1 MPFLVLGIISVL
13 IAFLVIKY
21 ITLIDSERFQNLMKF
36 FSGIIF
42 FALSIFL
49 LLRGFY
55 YISGPLLALSLWLTR
70 LKTFYD
76 IFNSFKTIN
85 TKEIIIDKK
94 EAYEILGLDFSASK
108 DDIITAHRT
117 LIEKNHPDKG
127 GSNYLSSKINKARD
141 ILLREFK
148 E

>member
-1 MPFLVLGIISVL
+1 MSFFILGIISVL
-13 IAFLVIKY
+13 IAFLIIKY
-21 ITLIDSERFQNLMKF
+21 ITLIDSRRFQNLIKVF
-36 FSGIIF
+36 LGVIF
-42 FALSIFL
+42 FALAVFL

-70 LKTFYD
+70 LKTIYD

-85 TKEIIIDKK
+85 TKDIIIDKK

-141 ILLREFK
+141 ILLRELK

>member
-1 MPFLVLGIISVL
+1 MSFFILGIISVL
-13 IAFLVIKY
+13 IAFLIIKY
-21 ITLIDSERFQNLMKF
+21 ITLIDSRRFQNLIKV
-36 FSGIIF
+36 FSGVIF
-42 FALSIFL
+42 FALAVFL

-70 LKTFYD
+70 LKTIYD

-85 TKEIIIDKK
+85 TKDIIIDKK

-141 ILLREFK
+141 ILLRELK

>member
-1 MPFLVLGIISVL
+1 MSFLILGIISVL

-76 IFNSFKTIN
+76 IFN
-85 TKEIIIDKK
+85 
-94 EAYEILGLDFSASK
+94 
-108 DDIITAHRT
+108 
-117 LIEKNHPDKG
+117 
-127 GSNYLSSKINKARD
+127 
-141 ILLREFK
+141 
-148 E
+148 

>member
-1 MPFLVLGIISVL
+1 MSFLILGIISLL
-13 IAFLVIKY
+13 IAFLIIKY
-21 ITLIDSERFQNLMKF
+21 ITLIDSKRFQDIIKV
-36 FSGIIF
+36 FSGITF
-42 FALSIFL
+42 LALSIFL

-70 LKTFYD
+70 LKTIYD

-85 TKEIIIDKK
+85 TKDIIIDKK

>member
-1 MPFLVLGIISVL
+1 MSFLILGIISLL
-13 IAFLVIKY
+13 IAFLIIKY
-21 ITLIDSERFQNLMKF
+21 ITLIDSEQFQNLMKF
-36 FSGIIF
+36 FSGLIF

-70 LKTFYD
+70 LKTIYD
-76 IFNSFKTIN
+76 IFKSFKNIN
-85 TKEIIIDKK
+85 NKEIIIDKK

-108 DDIITAHRT
+108 DDIIAAHRT

-141 ILLREFK
+141 ILLREFR